1 MPFHPILEDPVL
13 RLPIKGKTY
22 VVQSPNAATG
32 LFVQSLMSAA
42 QMSRS
47 GLSVAGTPDAQLV
60 LEDDDER
67 HLFQR
72 VLGDTYDQLV
82 ADGVGWHHIKR
93 AGSATMLWIH
103 RGEEAAELFWNGGS
117 ADPKAPTPEGPESTA
132 SEALPA

>member
-1 MPFHPILEDPVL
+1 MPFQPILEDPVL

-42 QMSRS
+42 QMSR
-47 GLSVAGTPDAQLV
+47 AGFAVDAADTRLV

-67 HLFQR
+67 NLYER

-82 ADGVGWHHIKR
+82 ADDVKWPHIQR
-93 AGSATMLWIH
+93 AGQATLLWIH
-103 RGEEAAELFWNGGS
+103 RDEEAAEAFWNGGT
-117 ADPKAPTPEGPESTA
+117 DPKAQDPKAPESTA
-132 SEALPA
+132 SEAPPA